1 MNFVNRK
8 ICCVVVVMLF
18 AFTAAF
24 GQSQP
29 AGATAPKP
37 QLAEEAFTNVQVLRG
52 IPAKEF
58 METMGFFAA
67 ALAMTCSDC
76 HSEASGSSWA
86 HYADDTPLKQTTR
99 KMVLMVNAINSA
111 NFGGHRSVSCYTCHR
126 TSERPKVVPSL
137 AAQYAAPPEDDPD
150 EVEVLPNARV
160 TVKPDQILDRYIQAI
175 GGAAALGKLTSFT
188 GKGTYS
194 GFDSDFAEVPI
205 DVYAK
210 SPDMRATVVHMSAGE
225 ATNTYDGHEAWS
237 AGPTDLFALQ
247 LVQLQG
253 QDLLAARLDAQLVF
267 PGQLK
272 QVLTDWRAG
281 YPAQTIDGRAMDVI
295 SGNVADGSRVKLFFD
310 KQTGLLMRKV
320 YYVDTAVGT
329 IPAHVT
335 YSDYRTVAGVKIP
348 FQWEVTWVD
357 GQSKIKLTSVQLN
370 VPIDAAKFSRPSRP
384 SARASK

>member
-1 MNFVNRK
+1 M
-8 ICCVVVVMLF
+8 VMLF
-18 AFTAAF
+18 SFTAAF
-24 GQSQP
+24 AQSQP
-29 AGATAPKP
+29 AGGTAPKP

-52 IPAKEF
+52 ISAKEF

-99 KMVLMVNAINSA
+99 KMVLMVNAINKA
-111 NFGGHRSVSCYTCHR
+111 NFGGNRSVSCYTCHH

-150 EVEVLPNARV
+150 EVEILPNARV
-160 TVKPDQILDRYIQAI
+160 TVKPEQILDRYIQAL

-194 GFDSDFAEVPI
+194 GFDSDFQQVPVDI
-205 DVYAK
+205 YAK
-210 SPDMRATVVHMSAGE
+210 APDMRAMVVHMSAGE
-225 ATNTYDGHEAWS
+225 ATNTYDGHTAWT
-237 AGPTDLFALQ
+237 AGPSDLFALP

-253 QDLLAARLDAQLVF
+253 QDLLAARLDAQLNF

-272 QVLTDWRAG
+272 QALTDWRAG
-281 YPAQTIDGRAMDVI
+281 YAPQTIDGRVMDVI
-295 SGNVADGSRVKLFFD
+295 SGTESDGSRVKLYFD
-310 KQTGLLMRKV
+310 KQTGLLSRKV
-320 YYVDTAVGT
+320 HYVDTAVGT
-329 IPAHVT
+329 IPGHVT

-348 FQWEVTWVD
+348 FQWEITWVD
-357 GQSKIKLTSVQLN
+357 GQSTIKLTSVQPN
-370 VPIDAAKFSRPSRP
+370 AAIDAGKFSRPSPPPARP
-384 SARASK
+384 SK